1 MLIKDISRIVLYGVG
16 LGSLAALV
24 WFAGPLIAFGDFR
37 PLEHYIIREIVILLL
52 LAGVAS
58 FGGWKYYLRRKGA
71 KTLAE
76 GVSEENKKDSD
87 EVVLKEK
94 LKDALA
100 TLKASSGGRKDYLYD
115 LPWYLL
121 IGPPGSGKTTALINS
136 GLKFP
141 LSRGAAP
148 AAVAGVGGTRYC
160 DWWFTE
166 DAVLI
171 DTAGRYTTQDSD
183 ATADKQ
189 SWLAFL
195 DLLKKSRP
203 RQPINGVMVAIS
215 LEDIM
220 TLSSAE
226 LSAHADAIRARLLEL
241 HERLK
246 VDFPVYALF
255 TKGDL
260 VAGFVEFFG
269 FLGDNARKQVWGAT
283 FQTQDKTRNLVGE
296 VPVEFDLLLERLS
309 EEQLDRLQDEPAP
322 DTRVLLFGF
331 PAQMARLKQ
340 PLFNFLNHIFE
351 PTRYHVNATLRGFYF
366 TSGTQQGTPIDQL
379 IGSLAKSFGVQEV
392 APVNYSGRGK
402 SYFLHDLILKVV
414 IGEAGWVSTDRAALR
429 RAMIM
434 KAAAYSAIALL
445 TIGLSTLWLV
455 SYQRNSA
462 LIQQTEAADKAYVEA
477 AGPYIEE
484 TVIADRD
491 LHKVL
496 PLLDNLRALP
506 AGYGARNVPTS
517 LAETYGLS
525 QRERLQSASENV
537 YRIALERMLRS
548 RLIFRLEELLAAN
561 MQNPGLVY
569 DGLKVYL
576 MLGGQQP
583 PDREMIR
590 AWMTRDW
597 TTLYP
602 GASNVAPIKR
612 LEDHLM
618 AMFDLATGDPLI
630 ELDGRMIEESQK
642 TLARLSVAQRAY
654 ELLKSQ
660 ARAST
665 AGDWIAARKGGNDVA
680 RVFEAEGGAA
690 LDTIRVPEFFT
701 YNGFH
706 KSFIEPLGDIAERI
720 KRERWVLGQAGDQ
733 QAVAAQYDSLPDE
746 MLQIYSQEFLTTW
759 RETLGKLRLRKL
771 LVDKPQY
778 VTLSALSAPTS
789 PLKQLLVSI
798 ADETMLTRERPA
810 PPPAGGD
817 KPAAG
822 AKPTLKP
829 TATTTPKP
837 LGALFRA
844 QQGRAPGADIEAQFK
859 GFHVAVEG
867 QRAPID
873 DIVANLNE
881 ITSNLILAAT
891 TPSQVSRANQ
901 ALQEQV
907 SKLRN
912 SAARLPS
919 PFSDILRLAVGEFEG
934 DVASTTAGQLLVA
947 LRDQVTPVCQQT
959 VAGRYPFTRGS
970 NREVPLADF
979 ARLFSP
985 NGVMDKFFNQHLAPH
1000 ADTSKG
1006 EWTWRQGAPITQLL
1020 SPATLRDF
1028 QRAAEIRDAFF
1039 QTGGNM
1045 PMVSLAMQPPI
1056 SPGATVKFE
1065 SGGAIATST
1074 GGGPAGGGGIFS
1086 APRPAVPPSSS
1097 PTTLQWPG
1105 ASARTAISVDEGGPP
1120 SVLERIGPW
1129 SLFRMLEAGSLSV
1142 KGEAAT
1148 ATFIVGGRE
1157 LRFQITTGSIRN
1169 PLNLAL
1175 LREFRCPGGI

>member
-1 MLIKDISRIVLYGVG
+1 MLIKDITRVILYGVG
-16 LGSLAALV
+16 LGSLTALIY
-24 WFAGPLIAFGDFR
+24 FAGPLVAFGDFR
-37 PLEHYIIREIVILLL
+37 PLENHIIRNICILLL
-52 LAGVAS
+52 LAGAAS

-71 KTLAE
+71 KALAE

-100 TLKASSGGRKDYLYD
+100 TLKTASGGRKDYLYD

-121 IGPPGSGKTTALINS
+121 IGPPGSGKTTALVNS

-141 LSRGAAP
+141 LSRGATP

-183 ATADKQ
+183 AKADKQ

-195 DLLKKSRP
+195 DMLKKSRP
-203 RQPINGVMVAIS
+203 HQPINGVMVAIS

-220 TLSSAE
+220 TLSTAE

-269 FLGDNARKQVWGAT
+269 YLGDNARKQVWGAT

-296 VPVEFDLLLERLS
+296 VPVELDLLLERLS

-434 KAAAYSAIALL
+434 KASAYSAIALL
-445 TIGLSTLWLV
+445 TVGLLTLWLV
-455 SYQRNSA
+455 SYKRNSD
-462 LIQQTEAADKAYVEA
+462 LIQQTEAADSAYVAA
-477 AGPYIEE
+477 AGPYIDEK
-484 TVIADRD
+484 VVADRD

-506 AGYGARNVPTS
+506 AGYSVRTVSTPMA
-517 LAETYGLS
+517 ATYGLS
-525 QRERLQSASENV
+525 QRERLQAASENA

-561 MQNPGLVY
+561 MKDPGFVY
-569 DGLKVYL
+569 DALKVYL

-590 AWMTRDW
+590 AWMSRDL

-612 LEDHLM
+612 LEEHLM
-618 AMFDLATGDPLI
+618 AMFDLASGDPLI
-630 ELDGRMIEESQK
+630 ELDGRMIEEAQK

-654 ELLKSQ
+654 ALLKSQ

-665 AGDWIAARKGGNDVA
+665 AGDWLATRRGGNDAA
-680 RVFEAEGGAA
+680 RVFEAEGGQP
-690 LDTIRVPEFFT
+690 LETIQVPEFFT

-720 KRERWVLGQAGDQ
+720 KRERWVLGQAGEQ
-733 QAVAAQYDSLPDE
+733 PALTAQYDTLPDE
-746 MLQIYSQEFLTTW
+746 MLQLYAQEFVATW
-759 RETLGKLRLRKL
+759 RSALGKLRLRKL

-778 VTLSALSAPTS
+778 VTLSALAAPTS
-789 PLKQLLVSI
+789 PLKQLMVSI
-798 ADETMLTRERPA
+798 AEETMLTKERPA
-810 PPPAGGD
+810 QPPAGGAKPEPAAKPD
-817 KPAAG
+817 LKPAT
-822 AKPTLKP
+822 AK
-829 TATTTPKP
+829 ATKP
-837 LGALFRA
+837 LGVLFRS

-859 GFHVAVEG
+859 GLHVAVDG
-867 QRAPID
+867 ARAPVD
-873 DIVANLNE
+873 DIVATLNE
-881 ITSNLILAAT
+881 IASNLILAAT
-891 TPSQVSRANQ
+891 TPSQVARANQ
-901 ALQEQV
+901 ALQDQV

-919 PFSDILRLAVGEFEG
+919 PFADMLRNAVGEFEG
-934 DVASTTAGQLLVA
+934 DVASSTAGQLLVA

-959 VAGRYPFTRGS
+959 ISGRYPFVRGS
-970 NREVPLADF
+970 DREVPLADF

-985 NGVMDKFFNQHLAPH
+985 NGVMDRFFTQYLAPH

-1006 EWTWRQGAPITQLL
+1006 QWVWRQGAAITSLL

-1039 QTGGNM
+1039 QTGGNA
-1045 PMVSLAMQPPI
+1045 PMVSLAMQAPVVE
-1056 SPGATVKFE
+1056 GATVKFE
-1065 SGGAIATST
+1065 SGGVVVAS
-1074 GGGPAGGGGIFS
+1074 AGGTPASGGIFGS
-1086 APRPAVPPSSS
+1086 RPAAPPPAPS
-1097 PTTLQWPG
+1097 PTTVQWPG
-1105 ASARTAISVDEGGPP
+1105 ASARTAVSVEAGGAP

-1142 KGEAAT
+1142 RGETAN

-1169 PLNLAL
+1169 PLNMVA